1 MGVMF
6 LMYGFSTLVA
16 VVYIRN
22 ALRHRGGA
30 KPGRAKG
37 RAGSGWMGAARGIIK
52 AGTP

>member
-30 KPGRAKG
+30 ERRTASWEGVQRGPVMVAIIE
-37 RAGSGWMGAARGIIK
+37 AG
-52 AGTP
+52 

>member
-6 LMYGFSTLVA
+6 LMYGCTLVA

-22 ALRHRGGA
+22 ALRHRGVA

-37 RAGSGWMGAARGIIK
+37 RVVWEGDTTRP
-52 AGTP
+52 TQQL